1 MLPPRT
7 RRSTLFPYT
16 TLFRSQN
23 GDTPTARS
31 GVVVENNER
40 KNSAYSVF
48 LQNRFLFR
56 DWTITPG
63 VRVEHVKFQR
73 TNRLVSGG
81 AGVTGRTELT
91 QVVPGMG
98 VSYHP
103 AGRLTLFAGVHRGF
117 APPRTED

>member
-63 VRVEHVKFQR
+63 VRVEHVKLDR
-73 TNRLVSGG
+73 KSTRLNSSHGYISYAVSCLKKKTDRGYYQ
-81 AGVTGRTELT
+81 AG
-91 QVVPGMG
+91 
-98 VSYHP
+98 
-103 AGRLTLFAGVHRGF
+103 
-117 APPRTED
+117 